1 MHNPRALHPLP
12 TGWFGAPLEERL
24 EEGQIVSRFAEPFL
38 PFMSMTMNFPGDTP
52 THVVQKVVD
61 NLIAK
66 LRAVMRTERA
76 FLPEKRLAILQSP

>member
-66 LRAVMRTERA
+66 LRAVM
-76 FLPEKRLAILQSP
+76 PD